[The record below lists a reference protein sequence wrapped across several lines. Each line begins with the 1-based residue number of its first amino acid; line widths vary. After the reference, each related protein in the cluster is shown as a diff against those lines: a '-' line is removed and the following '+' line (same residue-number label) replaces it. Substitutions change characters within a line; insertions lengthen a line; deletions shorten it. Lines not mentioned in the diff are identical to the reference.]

1 MTKTLTG
8 RYGKPGAARNAHED
22 LIDTGFPAEKVFL
35 DREHGEVKVI
45 ASEFSER
52 EAREILGR
60 HQPKDITERP
70 M

>member
-8 RYGKPGAARNAHED
+8 RYDTPGAARNAHED

-60 HQPKDITERP
+60 HQPKDIKERP